1 MNLSTNHRR
10 RAGAFTLIELLVVI
24 AIIAILAGMLL
35 PALANA
41 KGKAHGINCVNN
53 MKQIQTAHML
63 YSGDF
68 DDKMVSNDNDPR
80 QATAAATNAWIQ
92 GNVNQY
98 TAQYSSNI
106 SEGLL
111 FKYHS
116 STKSYVCPASRAKA
130 ATSTVAAAPAG
141 TVAHHRTYSMSVG
154 IACTVVATSARRY
167 GDILKSSDVIVFL
180 EENPVSIDNG
190 AQGIR
195 SMTDLN
201 NGQWSAWNPPSGRHN
216 NGAALSFTDGHAEIY
231 KWTGEIAR
239 LNNIYNDNT
248 LRQYRTSAT
257 VNPLNGLT
265 IARNDPDS
273 IKLARGLNY

>member
-1 MNLSTNHRR
+1 MNQGTFFRR
-10 RAGAFTLIELLVVI
+10 RAGFTLIELLVVI

-35 PALANA
+35 PALGNA
-41 KGKAHGINCVNN
+41 KQKALAINCVNN
-53 MKQIQTAHML
+53 MKQLQMAHHL
-63 YSGDF
+63 YSGDY

-98 TAQYSSNI
+98 TASYASNI

-111 FKYHS
+111 FKYHTS
-116 STKSYVCPASRAKA
+116 AKSYVCPASRAKA
-130 ATSTVAAAPAG
+130 ATTSVASVPAF

-167 GDILKSSDVIVFL
+167 GDIIKSSEVIVFL

-190 AQGIR
+190 AEGIR
-195 SMTDLN
+195 SATDLLN
-201 NGQWSAWNPPSGRHN
+201 STWSAWNPPAGRHN
-216 NGAALSFTDGHAEIY
+216 DGAALSFTDGHSEIY
-231 KWTGEIAR
+231 KWTGEISR
-239 LNNIYNDNT
+239 LNKIYNDNT
-248 LRQYRTSAT
+248 LRQFRTSAT

-273 IKLARGLNY
+273 IKLSKGLNYQ